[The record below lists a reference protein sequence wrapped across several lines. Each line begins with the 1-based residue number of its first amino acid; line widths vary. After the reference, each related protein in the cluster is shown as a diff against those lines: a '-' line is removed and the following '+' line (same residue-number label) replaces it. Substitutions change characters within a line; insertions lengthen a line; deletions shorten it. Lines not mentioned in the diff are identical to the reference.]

1 MKEYIYDVILHTE
14 IGERIGS
21 AAVRIHENQVSG
33 ILTLLNRTEHFKGSV
48 AQDGTCRLSGKMISL
63 MREIPF
69 EAQGSITA
77 QNMELTL
84 YAARGSYT
92 LTGIRTDMQRKQP
105 ENREETSEGRERP

>member
-1 MKEYIYDVILHTE
+1 MREYIYDVILHTE

-21 AAVRIHENQVSG
+21 AVVRIHENKVSG
-33 ILTLLNRTEHFKGSV
+33 ILTLLNRTEHFTGSV
-48 AQDGTCRLSGKMISL
+48 AQDGTCRLSGKLISL

-77 QNMELTL
+77 QDLELTL

-92 LTGIRTDMQRKQP
+92 LTGIRTDVRQMQQ
-105 ENREETSEGRERP
+105 EVREETSEGREMP